1 MKVEFAFDT
10 TAVMTTRTTV
20 VVLAVMLSGCLVAP
34 NETNLGSEANGGGA
48 AGGSVSAGGGAAG
61 GGSAGGGSAGG
72 GSVGG
77 GSAGGGAAGGGSAGG
92 GQVTPIIPHP
102 GVLPQAQCGFQRPA
116 APAACPG
123 QGLSCLYQVKSDGTF
138 VVGVGNSQ
146 PWRDHGPVLRATDD
160 SLFVLARH
168 VANGTTDLLRYPLP
182 SGQPFS
188 LKSFTSNV
196 EVLETAPSLM
206 GTLFVIRETT
216 GGTANVDLWRAT
228 TQSLTKVTTQ
238 GLVNATPRSPNS
250 ENLNRRT
257 LTAHLSGPTPFIAYY
272 EATDGIRAID
282 GNGGSQLLV
291 SGFGAGSPHV
301 VGTTLYFVRREGVG
315 STSATVEAFNLIAG
329 TPSTSLVATLSPPP
343 ESIAVEAGHLYAAST
358 TSVHDVTLSTQNVD
372 LLYRGS
378 LAIDPSSLRTSP
390 SYVLIAERC
399 STQGNGLQASHGVIR
414 LEPAVS
420 TALWLNAQPD
430 APLSYRVLG
439 RYLLTRGDAPI
450 VGNSGALF
458 FRAP

>member
-48 AGGSVSAGGGAAG
+48 AGGSVSAGGGSAG

-291 SGFGAGSPHV
+291 SGFGASAPHV
-301 VGTTLYFVRREGVG
+301 QGAMLYFVRREI
-315 STSATVEAFNLIAG
+315 SATSATVESLNVLTA
-329 TPSTSLVATLSPPP
+329 TPTTTVVATLSPPP
-343 ESIAVEAGHLYAAST
+343 QSLSVEAGHLYAAST
-358 TSVHDVTLSTQNVD
+358 SSVHDVTLSTGHVD
-372 LLYRGS
+372 LLYRAGTE
-378 LAIDPSSLRTSP
+378 LDPSSLRTIP
-390 SYVLIAERC
+390 SYVVVAERC
-399 STQGNGLQASHGVIR
+399 GSLASGEGIHGIVR
-414 LEPAVS
+414 LEPSVS
-420 TALWLNAQPD
+420 TSRWLNAQPD
-430 APLSYRVLG
+430 APLAYRVLG